1 MTTPNQNDPFA
12 NFIGFQKEALEPV
25 RAANG
30 LAADAFERLSR
41 QNYAVL
47 GDYLNFAVEQ
57 ARLPAQT
64 ADYTQ
69 YLAKQ
74 MEFARSFGEQLAR
87 RSQEYVDLFSA
98 FQAKAQSAVQT
109 AAQTAAQAAKPKAA

>member
-1 MTTPNQNDPFA
+1 MTTQNDQFA
-12 NFIGFQKEALEPV
+12 NFLGFQQEALEPI

-30 LAADAFERLSR
+30 MAADAFERLSR

-47 GDYLNFAVEQ
+47 GDCINFAVEQ
-57 ARLPAQT
+57 ARLPTQT

-69 YLAKQ
+69 YLGKQ
-74 MEFARSFGEQLAR
+74 METARLFGDQLVR
-87 RSQEYVDLFSA
+87 RSQEYVEIMTA

-109 AAQTAAQAAKPKAA
+109 AAQAATSKAKAA

>member
-1 MTTPNQNDPFA
+1 MSTQNPQFA
-12 NFIGFQKEALEPV
+12 NFLGFQAEALEPL

-30 LAADAFERLSR
+30 MAADAFERLSR

-57 ARLPAQT
+57 ARLPTQT

-69 YLAKQ
+69 YLARQ
-74 MEFARSFGEQLAR
+74 MEHARLFGDQLAR
-87 RSQEYVDLFSA
+87 RSQEYMDILSA
-98 FQAKAQSAVQT
+98 FQAKAQTAVQT
-109 AAQTAAQAAKPKAA
+109 ATQAATQAPASKAKAA